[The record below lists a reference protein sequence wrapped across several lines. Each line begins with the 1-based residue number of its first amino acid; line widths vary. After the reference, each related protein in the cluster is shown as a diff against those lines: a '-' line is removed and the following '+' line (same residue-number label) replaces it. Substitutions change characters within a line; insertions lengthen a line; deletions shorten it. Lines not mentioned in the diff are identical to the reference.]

1 MKITQQ
7 TTSVQLLGEKNN
19 KKTTKKN
26 KMRKKQTCDMGKPR
40 LQEEINFSYEW
51 LLVEQLNV
59 LVCPPG
65 ELGFCIV
72 LRTKETCFV
81 WLTISCW

>member
-1 MKITQQ
+1 
-7 TTSVQLLGEKNN
+7 
-19 KKTTKKN
+19 
-26 KMRKKQTCDMGKPR
+26 MRKKQTCDMGKPR

>member
-1 MKITQQ
+1 MMKITQQ
-7 TTSVQLLGEKNN
+7 TTSVQLLGK
-19 KKTTKKN
+19 TKKQKN
-26 KMRKKQTCDMGKPR
+26 KVRKKQTCDMGKPR

-59 LVCPPG
+59 LMCPPG

-72 LRTKETCFV
+72 LRTKQKRFACI
-81 WLTISCW
+81 TISCW